1 MSFITKTYKL
11 FLQFYPVFL
20 RGLGGTLWISAV
32 TLVFGTVL
40 GLVIAM
46 MRMVKVRPLNVFAT
60 AYVELLRGTPVLLQL
75 YFFWIGLPKLFP
87 VLGMTDTQSV
97 ICALIINSSAY
108 ISEIIRAGIGAVDQG
123 QWEAARSIG
132 LSEKN
137 VFMRVILPQAVKNIL
152 PAMGNEFVSTVK
164 GTSLASTFFVP
175 ELITSYK
182 SVQSATFLALPSLT
196 IVGIIYFL
204 LDLVLS
210 WLLGKL
216 ERRMQESD

>member
-1 MSFITKTYKL
+1 MFMIKLYKVW
-11 FLQFYPVFL
+11 QKYYMVFL

-32 TLVFGTVL
+32 TLVFGTIL
-40 GLVIAM
+40 GLFVAVL
-46 MRMVKVRPLNVFAT
+46 RMIRVKPLNALAS
-60 AYVELLRGTPVLLQL
+60 AYVEVLRGTPVLLQL

-87 VLGMTDTQSV
+87 MLGMTDTQSV

-123 QWEAARSIG
+123 QWEAARSVG

-137 VFMRVILPQAVKNIL
+137 VFFRVILPQAVKNIL
-152 PAMGNEFVSTVK
+152 PAMGNEFISTVK

-182 SVQSATFLALPSLT
+182 TVQSATFLAIQSLT
-196 IVGIIYFL
+196 IAGIIYFF
-204 LDLVLS
+204 LDLLLS
-210 WLLGKL
+210 WLLRLL
-216 ERRMQESD
+216 ERRLRESD